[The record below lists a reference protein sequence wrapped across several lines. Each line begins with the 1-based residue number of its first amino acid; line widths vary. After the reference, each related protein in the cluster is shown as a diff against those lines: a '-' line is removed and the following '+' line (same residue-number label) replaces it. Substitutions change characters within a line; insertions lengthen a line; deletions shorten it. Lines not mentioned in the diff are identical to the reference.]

1 MLDRNIQN
9 KRVNRQ
15 PTLHEYGFFC
25 CKLRLNDNY
34 TIGYPLQLCGPLGA
48 DFDGDT
54 VTVQLVPPEA
64 AEETYAR
71 MSPRYTYYYKKN
83 GQPIFEFN
91 HETLNGLAVVS
102 QYTPDDPSEL
112 KDPRYYYTSYED
124 VLRDAE
130 VEKKIKIGT
139 PICFTGEV
147 GGVKYT
153 RKITTYGRLRL
164 SKILE
169 ADIDKLK
176 IFDNPE
182 DINSRITANAAAKLS
197 AWLNGRPDDGIEKRQ
212 KIQKFALQKVTQA
225 GVVTF
230 DYNTLYVDT
239 NTETYQ
245 KIKKIVEDPELT
257 DKQKTLMMNTCYKKY
272 QKEVEAKFSDDLKK
286 ELSLANRVKLAS
298 ITAMTMPG
306 FIISGVEEKPKI
318 LKGTLLDGMS
328 EEDYQFHTIEN
339 RALTRIKQDGV
350 SNCRWLGCVIYKK
363 RRELL
368 ELV

>member
-1 MLDRNIQN
+1 M
-9 KRVNRQ
+9 
-15 PTLHEYGFFC
+15 
-25 CKLRLNDNY
+25 
-34 TIGYPLQLCGPLGA
+34 CGPLGA

-54 VTVQLVPPEA
+54 VTVQLVPPDA
-64 AEETYAR
+64 AEETYER

-83 GQPIFEFN
+83 GGPIFEFN

-102 QYTPDDPSEL
+102 QYTPDDPKEL
-112 KDPRYYYTSYED
+112 KDPRYYYTTYED

-130 VEKKIKIGT
+130 VEKKIKLGT

-147 GGVKYT
+147 GGVKYN

-176 IFDNPE
+176 IFDDPS
-182 DINSRITANAAAKLS
+182 DINSRITAKAAAKLS
-197 AWLNGRPDDGIEKRQ
+197 VWLNNRPDDGIEKRQ

-230 DYNTLYVDT
+230 DYKTLYVDS

-245 KIKKIVEDPELT
+245 KIKKVIDDPELS
-257 DKQKTLMMNTCYKKY
+257 DKQKTLMISTYYKKFE
-272 QKEVEAKFSDDLKK
+272 KEVEAKFSDDLKK
-286 ELSLANRVKLAS
+286 DMSLSNRVKMPS

-306 FIISGVEEKPKI
+306 FIISGVEEKPKM
-318 LKGTLLDGMS
+318 LKGTLLDGLS

-339 RALTRIKQDGV
+339 RSLLRIKQDGV
-350 SNCRWLGCVIYKK
+350 SNCRWLGCVILK

-368 ELV
+368 EIV